1 MLKNEK
7 LDELLES
14 YKKSCQFLVDNYKI
28 NIDAYFSEIDD
39 YELMTVVNA
48 VISECERDKTIML
61 KWFNQQTK
69 SVIDSDDYYIT
80 DVDDYAS
87 EMHHFYMFKRDTL
100 ESEKQKYLQR
110 FTVGLNN
117 KRWCH
122 YGR

>member
-7 LDELLES
+7 LRELLRS
-14 YKKSCQFLVDNYKI
+14 YEKSCQFLVDNYKV
-28 NIDAYFSEIDD
+28 NIDAYIAEIDD

-69 SVIDSDDYYIT
+69 SVIDSDDYYMT
-80 DVDDYAS
+80 DVDEYAS
-87 EMHHFYMFKRDTL
+87 EIHDLYILKRDRL
-100 ESEKQKYLQR
+100 ESEKQVYLQR

-117 KRWCH
+117 KRWRN
-122 YGR
+122 YER